1 MSKTKQW
8 LAAALAAV
16 MVLGLTACGSG
27 EEQENTESEP
37 AAGTAVQVQS
47 VTLDSIA
54 TENTV
59 SGQVTAEDTSTIFVS
74 VAAKCTAVNYEAGD
88 IVNAGDVICTL
99 DLGSTISSYNAANIN
114 YQSSVQSYQDQAAVF
129 QSQIELY
136 QKNVNDL
143 KALFEIGA
151 ASQAE
156 IDQAELQL
164 QSAIATRNSTLAQL
178 EAGMESAKS
187 SVEQLSTALENVDGA
202 GNVIAPMSG
211 TLVTMNAVENSFIS
225 TTMPVAV
232 IDGADQMKVT
242 VSVAETLVP
251 KLTIGDSADVSVS
264 AAGQTFTGTVDKVN
278 INGTTT
284 NGFTTYPITVRL
296 DGDGTELAR
305 QGLRPG
311 MNVSAKIIGQSV
323 ENALCVPV
331 GAVSRGNKLLVAAPG
346 ALAED
351 GTTVLDP
358 TKTEERQVALGASDD
373 SYVQILSGLSQGET
387 VLVPDQGQ
395 DQVQIQPD
403 GSAAMAGSGG
413 EG

>member
-114 YQSSVQSYQDQAAVF
+114 YQSSVQGYQDQAAVF

-264 AAGQTFTGTVDKVN
+264 AAGQTFTAPSGRWSALPTSRPSSTPSPWACPRTSADCSPVC
-278 INGTTT
+278 
-284 NGFTTYPITVRL
+284 
-296 DGDGTELAR
+296 
-305 QGLRPG
+305 LR
-311 MNVSAKIIGQSV
+311 
-323 ENALCVPV
+323 
-331 GAVSRGNKLLVAAPG
+331 R
-346 ALAED
+346 
-351 GTTVLDP
+351 
-358 TKTEERQVALGASDD
+358 
-373 SYVQILSGLSQGET
+373 
-387 VLVPDQGQ
+387 
-395 DQVQIQPD
+395 
-403 GSAAMAGSGG
+403 
-413 EG
+413 

>member
-114 YQSSVQSYQDQAAVF
+114 YQSSVQGYQDQAAVF

-225 TTMPVAV
+225 TTMPVGG
-232 IDGADQMKVT
+232 DRRRRPDEGHRLRGGDPGAQAD
-242 VSVAETLVP
+242 
-251 KLTIGDSADVSVS
+251 IGDSADVSVS
-264 AAGQTFTGTVDKVN
+264 AA
-278 INGTTT
+278 
-284 NGFTTYPITVRL
+284 
-296 DGDGTELAR
+296 
-305 QGLRPG
+305 RPDLHRHHPG
-311 MNVSAKIIGQSV
+311 GG
-323 ENALCVPV
+323 ALCQPADQALHRHPGRAADVSGLLSGMSAEVTFHTDRSDNTVVVPSECILSSGESQYVYIVADDAAKKVEVTTGLTSSGVTEVTSGLQEGDQLVVV
-331 GAVSRGNKLLVAAPG
+331 GQAYL
-346 ALAED
+346 ED
-351 GTTVLDP
+351 GTPVRIVD
-358 TKTEERQVALGASDD
+358 
-373 SYVQILSGLSQGET
+373 GE
-387 VLVPDQGQ
+387 D
-395 DQVQIQPD
+395 
-403 GSAAMAGSGG
+403 
-413 EG
+413 